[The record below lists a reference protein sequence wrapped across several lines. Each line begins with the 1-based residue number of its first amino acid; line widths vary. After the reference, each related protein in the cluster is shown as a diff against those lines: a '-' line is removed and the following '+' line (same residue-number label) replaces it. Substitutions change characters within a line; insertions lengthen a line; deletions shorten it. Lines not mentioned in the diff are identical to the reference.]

1 MQLFFSLN
9 PLFEWHHCPQKRG
22 MVLSLRLHANLP
34 WHWGT
39 KIKGIGWAQKTGK
52 MLPMATKVTNRPG
65 AMRKLSILNIQI
77 HQAHYVLSS
86 GVKHCEP
93 VEMEL

>member
-1 MQLFFSLN
+1 
-9 PLFEWHHCPQKRG
+9 
-22 MVLSLRLHANLP
+22 MVWSLRFHANLP

-65 AMRKLSILNIQI
+65 AMIKLSILKIQI